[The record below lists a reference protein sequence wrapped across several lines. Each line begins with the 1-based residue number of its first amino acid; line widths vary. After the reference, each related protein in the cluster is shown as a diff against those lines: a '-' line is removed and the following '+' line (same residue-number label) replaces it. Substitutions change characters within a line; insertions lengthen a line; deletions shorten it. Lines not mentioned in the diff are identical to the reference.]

1 MHRLTFGC
9 LLGLSMVL
17 AGCASPPPAM
27 SAGSVAS
34 VTVAFC
40 QGCGCRGG
48 PGWRSHRTGQCV
60 GWAQLTRECG
70 NPPSPARCTKEN

>member
-1 MHRLTFGC
+1 MLRFAIAC
-9 LLGLSMVL
+9 L
-17 AGCASPPPAM
+17 AGLPLALAMPAPPPPA
-27 SAGSVAS
+27 AAS

-70 NPPSPARCTKEN
+70 NPPSPSRCTKEN